1 MIDTGSR
8 MDDVIYEEFKGTGNM
23 ELHLNR
29 KLAERRLFP
38 AFDIER
44 SGTRREELLLD
55 KDVLSR
61 VWTLRHMIHAVG
73 GGAEAL
79 EGILER
85 LPRSANNEEFLTNLH
100 EQV

>member
-1 MIDTGSR
+1 

-44 SGTRREELLLD
+44 SGTRREELLLNE
-55 KDVLSR
+55 DVLSR
-61 VWTLRHMIHAVG
+61 VWTLRHMIQAVG

-79 EGILER
+79 ESILDR
-85 LPRSANNEEFLTNLH
+85 LPKSENNEEFLSNLH
-100 EQV
+100 RQV